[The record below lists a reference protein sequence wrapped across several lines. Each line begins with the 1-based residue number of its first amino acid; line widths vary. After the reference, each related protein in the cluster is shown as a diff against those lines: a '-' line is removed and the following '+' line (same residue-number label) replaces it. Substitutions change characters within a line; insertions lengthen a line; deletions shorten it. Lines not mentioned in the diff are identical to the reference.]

1 MRVEAACGC
10 GATTL
15 GDFRRFYRRGL
26 MLSLTSINTKDI
38 GMAKSLA
45 QIQKEIATLQRQ
57 AETLKKREVKDVI
70 ERIREAIAFY
80 GLSAAD
86 LGLGAAGR
94 KQRKVGAKK
103 KKQTKTIGKV
113 KYRDDAGHSWSGHGR
128 RPQWFLDAIAGGKT
142 PEDLAA

>member
-1 MRVEAACGC
+1 MD
-10 GATTL
+10 T
-15 GDFRRFYRRGL
+15 
-26 MLSLTSINTKDI
+26 NTKDI

-57 AETLKKREVKDVI
+57 AEALKKREVKDVI

-86 LGLGAAGR
+86 LGLAASGR
-94 KQRKVGAKK
+94 KSRGAGSKK
-103 KKQTKTIGKV
+103 KKPARTASKV

>member
-1 MRVEAACGC
+1 
-10 GATTL
+10 
-15 GDFRRFYRRGL
+15 
-26 MLSLTSINTKDI
+26 MLSLASINNTKDI
-38 GMAKSLA
+38 GMAKSLT
-45 QIQKEIATLQRQ
+45 QIQKEIAALQRQ
-57 AETLKKREVKDVI
+57 AEVLKKREVKEVI

-86 LGLGAAGR
+86 LGLGATGR
-94 KQRKVGAKK
+94 KRRAVGTK
-103 KKQTKTIGKV
+103 KKQTKTVGKV

>member
-1 MRVEAACGC
+1 
-10 GATTL
+10 
-15 GDFRRFYRRGL
+15 
-26 MLSLTSINTKDI
+26 MLSLASINNIKDI
-38 GMAKSLA
+38 GMAKSLT
-45 QIQKEIATLQRQ
+45 QIQKEIAALQRQ
-57 AETLKKREVKDVI
+57 AEALKKREVKEVI

-86 LGLGAAGR
+86 LGLGATGR
-94 KQRKVGAKK
+94 KRRAVGTK
-103 KKQTKTIGKV
+103 KKQTRTVGKV